1 MTQVYT
7 CERKCCVIETSTK
20 NVHLIHRPRRGHCRK
35 AGIFL
40 YDPEEERVLLVQSRG
55 LLWGPPKGTLEME
68 LRETPLQCA
77 LREVK
82 EETGLEIRVE
92 DLKRVT
98 KIKNRATYYYSEI
111 KSSPVHIQGENS
123 ENDADGITWIK
134 LSCLQKH
141 VEDGSIVLNQHCRIL
156 LKKFLGVLFSN
167 AEFTKVEKRKKSSN

>member
-1 MTQVYT
+1 
-7 CERKCCVIETSTK
+7 VIETST
-20 NVHLIHRPRRGHCRK
+20 NSAHLIHRPRKGHCRK

-82 EETGLEIRVE
+82 EETGLEIKVE
-92 DLKRVT
+92 ELKRAT
-98 KIKNRATYYYSEI
+98 KIKNRATYYYAEV
-111 KSSPVHIQGENS
+111 KSSPIHIQQETAPGEDAV

-134 LSCLQKH
+134 LSCLEKCTQ
-141 VEDGSIVLNQHCRIL
+141 EGSIVLNQHCRIL
-156 LKKFLGVLFSN
+156 MKRFLNTTFSN
-167 AEFTKVEKRKKSSN
+167 ADFIKVEQKRNSR